1 MNLGRFLLKLTAEV
15 FYMSLAEQLR
25 SFLSELLTPLI
36 NNPDLVTLLVT
47 IAMIFIWVILA
58 FIVTRIVRLILFNT
72 KSFEKKMGKSESKE
86 KQTVRRLINNIIQFF
101 FFFWIAIMILNELG
115 LDLVPL
121 LAGAGVLAFAVGF
134 GAQELIKDLIAGMFL
149 ILEKTFKIGDYV
161 EIGSHSGTIID
172 VGLRRVKI
180 QNWKG
185 EVITINNGDIRT
197 IKNMS
202 LNPSFAVVEFRADY
216 DLNLKELESTD
227 FKNFLAKF
235 KERNSDVLE
244 MPEKVLLIDLYDG
257 LKFTINIKT
266 KTRKHVAIERE
277 FRKQLVTYFQNKKID
292 IYVPVVI
299 AEENK
304 EA

>member
-1 MNLGRFLLKLTAEV
+1 
-15 FYMSLAEQLR
+15 MSLAEQLR
-25 SFLSELLTPLI
+25 ELL
-36 NNPDLVTLLVT
+36 NNLFDKFIKIESLKSLLVSL
-47 IAMIFIWVILA
+47 IMITFWILLA
-58 FIVTRIVRLILFNT
+58 YIITKLFKIILFKT
-72 KSFEKKMGKSESKE
+72 KSLEEKLDKKE
-86 KQTVRRLINNIIQFF
+86 TEEQKTIKRLINNVIRFF
-101 FFFWIAIMILNELG
+101 FIFWILVMILNELG
-115 LDLVPL
+115 LDLIPL
-121 LAGAGVLAFAVGF
+121 LAGAGVLAFAIGF

-149 ILEKTFKIGDYV
+149 LLEKTFKIGDYV
-161 EIGSHSGTIID
+161 EIGSQSGTIVD

-244 MPEKVLLIDLYDG
+244 MPEKVLLIDLYD
-257 LKFTINIKT
+257 
-266 KTRKHVAIERE
+266 
-277 FRKQLVTYFQNKKID
+277 
-292 IYVPVVI
+292 
-299 AEENK
+299 
-304 EA
+304 

>member
-1 MNLGRFLLKLTAEV
+1 
-15 FYMSLAEQLR
+15 MSLAEQLR
-25 SFLSELLTPLI
+25 KLLSDLFTPLI
-36 NNPDLVTLLVT
+36 PNPDIVTLIVTTIMILV
-47 IAMIFIWVILA
+47 WVLLA
-58 FIVTRIVRLILFNT
+58 FIVTRIVRIILFNT
-72 KSFEKKMGKSESKE
+72 KSFEKKIGKGESKE
-86 KQTVRRLINNIIQFF
+86 KQTVRRLINSVIQFF

-121 LAGAGVLAFAVGF
+121 LAGAGVLAFAIGF

-161 EIGSHSGTIID
+161 EIGSQTGTIID

-185 EVITINNGDIRT
+185 EVITINNGDVRIV
-197 IKNMS
+197 KNMS
-202 LNPSFAVVEFRADY
+202 LNPSFAVIEFRADY
-216 DLNLKELESTD
+216 DFNLKELESTD

-235 KERNSDVLE
+235 KEKNSDVLE
-244 MPEKVLLIDLYDG
+244 MPAKVLLLDLNDG

-277 FRKQLVTYFQNKKID
+277 FRKQLLIYFQNKKID
-292 IYVPVVI
+292 IVVPVVVVEG
-299 AEENK
+299 AG
-304 EA
+304 A